1 MDGSDL
7 FGRLRSARID
17 RRLVLAAGLGGSLAT
32 AAVVYGMLYDD
43 PVTAL
48 SALLF
53 VPAILL
59 LVGIGLSTPRND
71 ERQSGP
77 GGTV

>member
-1 MDGSDL
+1 
-7 FGRLRSARID
+7 
-17 RRLVLAAGLGGSLAT
+17 
-32 AAVVYGMLYDD
+32 MLYDD